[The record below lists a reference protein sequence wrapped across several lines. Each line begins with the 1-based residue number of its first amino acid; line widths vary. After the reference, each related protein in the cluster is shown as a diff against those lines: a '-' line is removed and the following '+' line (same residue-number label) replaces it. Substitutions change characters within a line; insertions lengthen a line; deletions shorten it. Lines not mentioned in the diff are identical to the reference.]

1 MDLSN
6 ADYSV
11 ASSYTAVFSVAP
23 PHSPHNVFVGREWGS
38 NTKNGC
44 IMKANYSGVQV
55 GFFCPVALARAPKK
69 DSIFK
74 IAWNAGAG

>member
-1 MDLSN
+1 
-6 ADYSV
+6 
-11 ASSYTAVFSVAP
+11 
-23 PHSPHNVFVGREWGS
+23 
-38 NTKNGC
+38 
-44 IMKANYSGVQV
+44 MKANYSGVQV